1 MDNQE
6 TNENAKRPLTT
17 FDLICA
23 AKSFERSLERA
34 EGVVDDDFEQAL
46 ADFFADDDVED
57 KIKKCRYV
65 LQRFAVEAQTLKDE
79 ANRLTDKRRSI
90 EAKARDIEGRVIE
103 FVETALGLPNAKT
116 DKRNANRLILSESLA
131 VALVKPKKF
140 TVFDE
145 AAALEALA
153 DTPFVESKPSLRRAD
168 LTKNV
173 KKTEPSPAVSDLMDK
188 GAIGWTEGRSL
199 RWS

>member
-90 EAKARDIEGRVIE
+90 EAKRGIS
-103 FVETALGLPNAKT
+103 K
-116 DKRNANRLILSESLA
+116 
-131 VALVKPKKF
+131 
-140 TVFDE
+140 
-145 AAALEALA
+145 AALSSL
-153 DTPFVESKPSLRRAD
+153 SKRRSVYRTRKPTSVTRIA
-168 LTKNV
+168 
-173 KKTEPSPAVSDLMDK
+173 
-188 GAIGWTEGRSL
+188 
-199 RWS
+199 